1 MTKSLSTAKSDSRT
15 ELSNQLSN
23 LLSKGLS
30 LRKIA
35 HASGANYG
43 KLLKASRQP
52 IPGEPYD
59 PEALNF
65 AAMVE
70 VLQPV
75 AEKFAAVDWDEVL
88 QNGVRKVSVVKD
100 IEAFKVGTKVYLRRS
115 ENSFEIV
122 WTTDTH
128 VVILEE
134 NSTEPRC
141 WSWDTFLANGPALEP
156 RQK

>member
-1 MTKSLSTAKSDSRT
+1 MTKSLSTAKSDSKAVLT
-15 ELSNQLSN
+15 NQLSD
-23 LLSKGLS
+23 LLSKGLT

-52 IPGEPYD
+52 IPGVPYD

-65 AAMVE
+65 AAMVK

-75 AEKFAAVDWDEVL
+75 AEQFAAVDWDEVL
-88 QNGVRKVSVVKD
+88 QKGVRKVTVVKD

>member
-1 MTKSLSTAKSDSRT
+1 MTKNLSTAKSDSRT

-23 LLSKGLS
+23 LLSKGLT

-52 IPGEPYD
+52 IPGVPYD

-75 AEKFAAVDWDEVL
+75 AEQFAAVDWDEVL
-88 QNGVRKVSVVKD
+88 QNGVRKVTVVKD

>member
-1 MTKSLSTAKSDSRT
+1 VTKSLSTAKSDSRT

>member
-1 MTKSLSTAKSDSRT
+1 MTKNLSTAKSNSRT
-15 ELSNQLSN
+15 ELSNQLSD
-23 LLSKGLS
+23 LLSKGLT

-35 HASGANYG
+35 HATGANYG

-65 AAMVE
+65 AAME
-70 VLQPV
+70 KVLQPV
-75 AEKFAAVDWDEVL
+75 AEKFATVDWDEVL
-88 QNGVRKVSVVKD
+88 QKGVRKVSVVKD

-141 WSWDTFLANGPALEP
+141 WSWDTFLANGPSLEP

>member
-1 MTKSLSTAKSDSRT
+1 MAKNFTNGESNSKAV
-15 ELSNQLSN
+15 LSNQLSD
-23 LLSKGLS
+23 LLSKGLT

-52 IPGEPYD
+52 IPGVPYD

-65 AAMVE
+65 AAMAE

-75 AEKFAAVDWDEVL
+75 ADKFAAVNWDEVL
-88 QNGVRKVSVVKD
+88 QNGVRKVTVVKD

>member
-1 MTKSLSTAKSDSRT
+1 MTKNLPTAKSDSRT
-15 ELSNQLSN
+15 VLSNQLSD
-23 LLSKGLS
+23 LLSKGLT

-52 IPGEPYD
+52 IPGVPYD
-59 PEALNF
+59 PETMNF
-65 AAMVE
+65 EAMVK

-75 AEKFAAVDWDEVL
+75 AEAFAAVDWNEVL
-88 QNGVRKVSVVKD
+88 KNGVRKAVVVKD

-134 NSTEPRC
+134 NSTEPKC
-141 WSWDTFLANGPALEP
+141 WSWDTFLANGPALKP

>member
-1 MTKSLSTAKSDSRT
+1 MTKTLSMAKSDSKAVLT
-15 ELSNQLSN
+15 NQLSD
-23 LLSKGLS
+23 LLSKGLT

-59 PEALNF
+59 PQAMNY
-65 AAMVE
+65 AAME
-70 VLQPV
+70 AVLQPV
-75 AEKFAAVDWDEVL
+75 AEQFAAVDWDEVL
-88 QNGVRKVSVVKD
+88 EHGVRKVTVVKD

-115 ENSFEIV
+115 ENSFEII

-134 NSTEPRC
+134 NSTEPRS

>member
-1 MTKSLSTAKSDSRT
+1 MTKSLSTAKSDSKAALT
-15 ELSNQLSN
+15 NQLSD
-23 LLSKGLS
+23 LLSKGLT

-52 IPGEPYD
+52 IPGVPYD

-75 AEKFAAVDWDEVL
+75 AEQFAAVDWDEVL
-88 QNGVRKVSVVKD
+88 QKGVRKVSVVKD

>member
-1 MTKSLSTAKSDSRT
+1 MAKNFTNGESNSKAV
-15 ELSNQLSN
+15 LANQLSG
-23 LLSKGLS
+23 LLSKGLT

-52 IPGEPYD
+52 IPGVPYD

-65 AAMVE
+65 AAMAE

-75 AEKFAAVDWDEVL
+75 ADKFAAVNWDEVL
-88 QNGVRKVSVVKD
+88 QNGVRKVTVVKD

>member
-1 MTKSLSTAKSDSRT
+1 MTKSLSTAKSNSKAV
-15 ELSNQLSN
+15 LSNQLSD
-23 LLSKGLS
+23 LLSKGLT

-59 PEALNF
+59 PNALNF
-65 AAMVE
+65 AAMEE
-70 VLQPV
+70 VLKPV
-75 AEKFAAVDWDEVL
+75 AEQFAAVDWDEVL